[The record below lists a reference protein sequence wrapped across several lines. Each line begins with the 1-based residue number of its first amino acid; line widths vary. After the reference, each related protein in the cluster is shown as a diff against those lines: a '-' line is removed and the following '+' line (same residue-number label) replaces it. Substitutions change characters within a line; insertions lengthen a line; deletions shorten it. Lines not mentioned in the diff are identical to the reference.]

1 MTKTYRIDDYGLLI
15 GLISTPAGVDTDTF
29 FNNEIEKNLSKL
41 YKKNRFK
48 TNEETKLYTFKGY
61 KTFGDHDLAV
71 ISLIDDFSYP
81 NRVFHP
87 AHGNRQESS
96 SYYNYEYQIMTCLN
110 TLPESSKDIVS
121 NVKLENFI
129 WPSENKQS
137 IDQYPYICITR
148 AKLSNYFLLGNGI
161 HFTELVKRYLMS
173 RNNFYNKGRNNMKTI
188 VLDNMGCE
196 EIVILNFSYNLSS
209 IAEFNH
215 EIRCC
220 NFSKLEEIDSEES
233 EYILKN
239 KFISNDSDAISWKE
253 AHIFS
258 SFYSLPGYS
267 MQTNSTCLEKVETR
281 EEREIQIN
289 FVWDIKPGHA
299 ANFKKEFQ
307 TLLKEL
313 ALDDQNIINKEPLRL
328 NSSSWL
334 YKLSLPVYEKTKK
347 NIFEIVESIRN
358 FDNHKNHVRKVH
370 MKMEIYDT
378 IDGEGTDTN
387 LLEKH
392 CQEIDTEQHPQTS
405 LYSKKLQISAT
416 DLCEL
421 RASLEKAN
429 ASKLLRERI
438 MKMYNNYNNC
448 ITDPMFFGSFIDLH
462 GSMKSFKDRIKNY
475 AETSHTESS
484 ISFHEWMN
492 TQVVSFEQAYYN
504 RFHQS
509 NRMREMSDFN
519 LEWNGGIQQIIS
531 PLDSAFKEF
540 LSHFGYIMNDKFVH
554 VSGYERV
561 QVTENTFRINMLHIT
576 YPELFASTIWKEIF
590 NFYWRTAF
598 SDGEQIYFTKNDFHE
613 YLKYSIEHRS
623 GFDRYNPVHQILL
636 NSIDKD
642 FTNAFVA
649 DTLSFYYGY
658 AGEFDDFTYWYWK
671 YLFQTPLYYDK
682 SRIIDQKI
690 FLKFL
695 SRILFVGMLEN
706 EDKIES
712 MFYHPADPVL
722 AELWITNFKDVLSFV
737 KLIKTVFEWHR
748 YKLIIKNM
756 AIKLM
761 EKDLGKEN
769 ESKSIPKEQ
778 LTKYISEIEK
788 ERKKQYI
795 DGVLDYYICFSQ
807 GKIPFIGPKAS
818 TFKLVQLFGAF
829 LKYLKNVDKK
839 GYEGKTKTQI
849 LYRNNEGKPDL
860 SQNKGNSSH
869 ILADPHGGMFC
880 PEAYVQKECFKARSS
895 FYRALFDLCMQNKK
909 KQIDL
914 IK

>member
-1 MTKTYRIDDYGLLI
+1 MTKTYTIDDYGLLI
-15 GLISTPAGVDTDTF
+15 GLISTPAGVNTDTF
-29 FNNEIEKNLSKL
+29 FKDEIEKNLSEL

-48 TNEETKLYTFKGY
+48 TNTENTKLYTFKGY

-87 AHGNRQESS
+87 AHGNREENDFFF
-96 SYYNYEYQIMTCLN
+96 NYEYQIMTCLN
-110 TLPESSKDIVS
+110 TLPENSKDAVS
-121 NVKLENFI
+121 NIKLENFI
-129 WPSENKQS
+129 WPAEVKQS

-173 RNNFYNKGRNNMKTI
+173 RNKFYDEGKNNIKTI

-196 EIVILNFSYNLSS
+196 EIVILNFSYNLSL

-220 NFSKLEEIDSEES
+220 NFSKLEGFDQEES
-233 EYILKN
+233 KHILQH
-239 KFISNDSDAISWKE
+239 KFISNDSDAIAWKE

-267 MQTNSTCLEKVETR
+267 MQKGYSTCLEKSETQPQR
-281 EEREIQIN
+281 TVQIN

-299 ANFKKEFQ
+299 VNFKKEFQ
-307 TLLKEL
+307 VLLKDL
-313 ALDDQNIINKEPLRL
+313 ALEDQDILSKEPLRL

-334 YKLSLPVYEKTKK
+334 YKLSLPVCT
-347 NIFEIVESIRN
+347 NIFEIVEGFRN
-358 FDNHKNHVRKVH
+358 FDSQRNHVRKIH
-370 MKMEIYDT
+370 MKMEIYD
-378 IDGEGTDTN
+378 IESEDADNN

-392 CQEIDTEQHPQTS
+392 CQGINTEKHPQTN
-405 LYSKKLQISAT
+405 LYSKKLQISAI

-421 RASLEKAN
+421 RTSLQKAN

-448 ITDPMFFGSFIDLH
+448 ISDPMFFGSFIDLH
-462 GSMKSFKDRIKNY
+462 GSMKSFKERIKDY
-475 AETSHTESS
+475 AEGCQTESS

-509 NRMREMSDFN
+509 NRMRDMSDFN

-540 LSHFGYIMNDKFVH
+540 LSHFGYTKNDKFVH

-590 NFYWRTAF
+590 NFYWRAAF
-598 SDGEQIYFTKNDFHE
+598 SKGEQIYFTKNDFHE

-658 AGEFDDFTYWYWK
+658 AGEFKDFSYWYWK

-706 EDKIES
+706 EEEIAS
-712 MFYHPADPVL
+712 MFYCPADPVL

-737 KLIKTVFEWHR
+737 KLIKTVFEWHD
-748 YKLIIKNM
+748 YKSLIKNM
-756 AIKLM
+756 ATKLIV
-761 EKDLGKEN
+761 KDLGKEN
-769 ESKSIPKEQ
+769 ESKSIPKDQ
-778 LTKYISEIEK
+778 LEKYISEIEK

-795 DGVLDYYICFSQ
+795 YGVLDYYICFSE
-807 GKIPFIGPKAS
+807 GRIPFIEPNSS

-829 LKYLKNVDKK
+829 LKYLKSVDK
-839 GYEGKTKTQI
+839 EGWEDEIRTQV
-849 LYRNNEGKPDL
+849 LDRDNEGKPNP
-860 SQNKGNSSH
+860 SKNRENSSH

-880 PEAYVQKECFKARSS
+880 PEAEVQKKCFMARSS